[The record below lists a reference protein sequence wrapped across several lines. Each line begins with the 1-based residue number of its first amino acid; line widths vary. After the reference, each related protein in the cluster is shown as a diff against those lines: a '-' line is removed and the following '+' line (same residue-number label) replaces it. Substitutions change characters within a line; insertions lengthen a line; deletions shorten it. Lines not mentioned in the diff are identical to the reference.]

1 MFAWPIDW
9 EKHHWWVIR
18 EERYQTEA
26 AAVAQ
31 RVKVEENLRV
41 LVRLL
46 LLPDTTTTVGN
57 QWQPVALILSCVVGC
72 DWYYFFRSP
81 EPRNGTKRK
90 DTTAIRGHLF
100 TSSPRVA
107 ACPRLLGRGA
117 TTASPRM
124 DKIYSRIRWR
134 RTMERMTLALLL
146 SKPRTLRQ
154 ATTLILQHRPEA
166 RGVKA

>member
-1 MFAWPIDW
+1 MGESVSIELLYCREVCCAVSHMFAWLIDW

-81 EPRNGTKRK
+81 EPRNGTK
-90 DTTAIRGHLF
+90 
-100 TSSPRVA
+100 SSPRVA
-107 ACPRLLGRGA
+107 A
-117 TTASPRM
+117 ASPRM
-124 DKIYSRIRWR
+124 DKI
-134 RTMERMTLALLL
+134 
-146 SKPRTLRQ
+146 
-154 ATTLILQHRPEA
+154 
-166 RGVKA
+166 